1 MKPVSRLGNIAL
13 RRALRGRLRAQTPAN
28 CVILRASAA
37 PVFHGRNGNAVD
49 PTRCFHSSM
58 NSRGIMPDAENPPPR
73 QSEDLD
79 QPTVPTDISTSEFHE
94 RADAY
99 LDELVARLEQK
110 QEETPDLEVEYSAG
124 VLEVK
129 ILSKNLT
136 YVLNKQPPNKQIWLS
151 SPVSG
156 PKRFDWVVSGE
167 SMHQKEGGGSGDW
180 IYLRDGSSLTEIVRQ
195 ELAVKLG
202 RDDDA
207 PS

>member
-1 MKPVSRLGNIAL
+1 MKPVSRISNTVL
-13 RRALRGRLRAQTPAN
+13 RRAARGPIRAQALAN
-28 CVILRASAA
+28 GVILRTSVA
-37 PVFHGRNGNAVD
+37 PVFQGRHVSATSS
-49 PTRCFHSSM
+49 TRCFHSSK
-58 NSRGIMPDAENPPPR
+58 SFQGIIPDAENPPPR
-73 QSEDLD
+73 RSEDID

-99 LDELVARLEQK
+99 LDELVARLEEK

-129 ILSKNLT
+129 IPSKDYT
-136 YVLNKQPPNKQIWLS
+136 FVINKQPPNKQIWLS
-151 SPVSG
+151 SPISG

-180 IYLRDGSSLTEIVRQ
+180 VYLRGGASMTDIIRQ
-195 ELAVKLG
+195 ELAVELG
-202 RDDDA
+202 RDNDA